1 MVSNSLHIVAADGS
15 GDVEALTETG
25 RLQVPYAVTPDG
37 TQLIISD
44 RESDSFDIRTLSLT
58 ERSDPVPL
66 IASEYGETGA
76 ALSPNGQL
84 IAYVS
89 DEAGP
94 DQVFIRP
101 MDNLRQKFQISADG
115 GRHPV
120 WSPSGDTLYY
130 FRSSDSAIMMA
141 KIDTERGFTAT
152 RPQPLFSAQFLDGE
166 IADFDVS
173 SDNQRL
179 LILKKTIST
188 GEASVPGLASL
199 VVVDNWFAR
208 LREVAP
214 IN

>member
-1 MVSNSLHIVAADGS
+1 
-15 GDVEALTETG
+15 
-25 RLQVPYAVTPDG
+25 
-37 TQLIISD
+37 
-44 RESDSFDIRTLSLT
+44 
-58 ERSDPVPL
+58 
-66 IASEYGETGA
+66 
-76 ALSPNGQL
+76 
-84 IAYVS
+84 
-89 DEAGP
+89 
-94 DQVFIRP
+94 
-101 MDNLRQKFQISADG
+101 
-115 GRHPV
+115 
-120 WSPSGDTLYY
+120 
-130 FRSSDSAIMMA
+130 MMA